1 MKIIEVAKLPS
12 TLMINVAA
20 MRSSLKRAG
29 VIEALPN
36 VMFVRPKVLVE
47 ARKVARYAKVCGF
60 TQVQGVPML
69 FPHLEAFPLAM
80 MLFGSKYFPWPAMGM
95 VHLANRAKQY
105 QRIHVGDE
113 LRIEVQTGDLYSHNK
128 GQVLTLH
135 ARALRRGELVWD
147 STWTLLSMAVRQ
159 PRGPAYTSS
168 LVDDAR
174 LSHQA
179 DFMAASGIGRRY
191 AAVSGDVNPIHLTT
205 LTARFMGFRK
215 AIAHGMWTKAR
226 ALSMLMPK
234 DTVDQAEVNVEFKA
248 PLFLPARISLWAHR
262 EQNSALFEVRNA
274 KGEKAHLRG
283 QVNY

>member
-60 TQVQGVPML
+60 TQVQGVP
-69 FPHLEAFPLAM
+69 
-80 MLFGSKYFPWPAMGM
+80 MGM